1 MYKRQAEAGHKLIE
15 QCQAITSPDPI
26 SIGHYRSFEISV
38 FFDSFYAEY
47 KLQLKGYGRYQIDL
61 GSDKFGNIVR
71 INNALDGLEKQLQE
85 NENALADV
93 KSQLASAKIEAEK
106 PFDREEELQEKAKQ
120 FAKLTMELKIE
131 EKDPNIIDNNE
142 IGSND
147 DIEMNVKSKDYVR

>member
-1 MYKRQAEAGHKLIE
+1 MCIR
-15 QCQAITSPDPI
+15 D
-26 SIGHYRSFEISV
+26 R
-38 FFDSFYAEY
+38 
-47 KLQLKGYGRYQIDL
+47 
-61 GSDKFGNIVR
+61 
-71 INNALDGLEKQLQE
+71 
-85 NENALADV
+85 
-93 KSQLASAKIEAEK
+93 IEAEK